1 MPVCSNWFMVLFKF
15 SISLLIFC
23 PVVLSII
30 KNVVLKC
37 PTITVELFLPSIL
50 SIFPSYILRLCYV
63 HIFNNCYIFLWTDFF
78 III

>member
-37 PTITVELFLPSIL
+37 PTITVELFLPLIL
-50 SIFPSYILRLCYV
+50 SIFPSYILRLC
-63 HIFNNCYIFLWTDFF
+63 
-78 III
+78 